1 MHGVLGRGKEGTGDL
16 DTDRSGKQSATIAW
30 RFTNIY
36 RYIYISYISRHAMKE
51 ESRTESV
58 MLRGFRGKQA
68 LKANFCR
75 PSGVWQV

>member
-1 MHGVLGRGKEGTGDL
+1 MAFWEEERRVPGDL
-16 DTDRSGKQSATIAW
+16 DTDRSGKQSASIAW

-36 RYIYISYISRHAMKE
+36 RYIYISYISRYAIKE

-58 MLRGFRGKQA
+58 ILRSFRGKQA
-68 LKANFCR
+68 LKAKICR